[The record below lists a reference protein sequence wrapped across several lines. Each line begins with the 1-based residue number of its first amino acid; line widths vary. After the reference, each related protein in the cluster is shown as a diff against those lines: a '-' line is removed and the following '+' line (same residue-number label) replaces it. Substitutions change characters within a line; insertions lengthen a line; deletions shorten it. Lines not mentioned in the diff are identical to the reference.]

1 MAPRPPCGEQ
11 GPLGQDRYIDES
23 IRSFLAKLGGRSTE
37 PAGGAALALAAASA
51 AALIS
56 LACHSGI
63 RAHTG
68 AEGDESSELLES
80 RQHDAEE
87 LARHVGHLVDAD
99 VLAYRDVSAA
109 LRMAHGTDEERARR
123 TERLDAALRRAI
135 DVPLEVAEAG
145 LNVLALAL
153 EVHGVVPGP
162 VVGDLAAAV
171 HLAEAAVDGSLRN
184 AHINASALS
193 DRAVAAAVED
203 RIAAYRTQLDDRT
216 RHAKIALGQR
226 GVAG

>member
-1 MAPRPPCGEQ
+1 MS
-11 GPLGQDRYIDES
+11 QDRYIDES
-23 IRSFLAKLGGRSTE
+23 LRSFLAKLGGRSTE

-68 AEGDESSELLES
+68 EEPSVLLEA

-87 LARHVGHLVDAD
+87 LARRVGHLVDAD
-99 VLAYRDVSAA
+99 VLAYREVSAA
-109 LRMAHGTDEERARR
+109 LRAAHGTEEERARR
-123 TERLDAALRRAI
+123 TERLDAALRTAI
-135 DVPLEVAEAG
+135 EVPLGVAEAG

-153 EVHGVVPGP
+153 EVNGVVAGP

-171 HLAEAAVDGSLRN
+171 HLAVAAVDGSLRN

-216 RHAKIALGQR
+216 RHAQIALGQR